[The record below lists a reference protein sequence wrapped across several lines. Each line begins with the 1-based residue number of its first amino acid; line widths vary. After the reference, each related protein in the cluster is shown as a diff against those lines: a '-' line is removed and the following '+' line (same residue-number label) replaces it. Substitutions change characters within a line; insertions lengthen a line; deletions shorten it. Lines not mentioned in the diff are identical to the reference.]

1 MMMRDW
7 QTRGA
12 VAVAVAAGATV
23 LALGAAD
30 VRSSLRTA
38 LVLLFLFVAPTAAV
52 AGLLR
57 GFDPFARLIIAFAT
71 TIALLALTATLM
83 LMAGAW
89 SPAGGLLAVA
99 GITAACV
106 YRRPGE
112 KPRRENQADGPPD
125 QRWPAQRWR
134 RSRRRGR

>member
-1 MMMRDW
+1 MMMRNW
-7 QTRGA
+7 PARGA
-12 VAVAVAAGATV
+12 VAVAVAAGATG

-30 VRSSLRTA
+30 VRSPLRTA

-57 GFDPFARLIIAFAT
+57 GFDHFPRLIIAFAT
-71 TIALLALTATLM
+71 TIVILVLTPVLM
-83 LMAGAW
+83 LMAGVW

-106 YRRPGE
+106 AVQLLPV
-112 KPRRENQADGPPD
+112 
-125 QRWPAQRWR
+125 
-134 RSRRRGR
+134 SRRASTRG